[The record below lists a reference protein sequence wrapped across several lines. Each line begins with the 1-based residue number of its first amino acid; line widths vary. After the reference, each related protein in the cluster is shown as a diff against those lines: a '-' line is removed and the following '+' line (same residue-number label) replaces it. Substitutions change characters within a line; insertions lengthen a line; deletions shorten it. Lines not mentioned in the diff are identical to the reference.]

1 MRHRKAEDLGRHAVA
16 APPSSVMAS
25 RRPHSITSSA
35 RASRVWWNVD
45 AHRLRGLEIDDQL
58 KFGWQLDWQVLRFS
72 TFQNSVDVSRCAAL
86 QVWVIHAIRDEAARP
101 YK

>member
-1 MRHRKAEDLGRHAVA
+1 MSNCSKTVALFDHLVGAGEKSGR
-16 APPSSVMAS
+16 
-25 RRPHSITSSA
+25 
-35 RASRVWWNVD
+35 D
-45 AHRLRGLEIDDQL
+45 FEAHLFGGLEIDDQL
-58 KFGWQLDWQVLRFS
+58 EFGWQLDWQVLWFS